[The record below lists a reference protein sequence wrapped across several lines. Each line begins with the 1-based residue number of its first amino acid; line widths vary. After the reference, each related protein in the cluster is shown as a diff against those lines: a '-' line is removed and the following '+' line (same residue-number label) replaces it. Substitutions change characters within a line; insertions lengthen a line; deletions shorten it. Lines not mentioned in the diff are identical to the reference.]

1 MTQNEMS
8 LCHTDIRNFI
18 TNEESAEYIQNLY
31 TRLKSAAGVMESII
45 QECTSIYDEIEN
57 IINTSSIEP
66 VSIQMPQE
74 VIEAQE
80 CAHDLSAV
88 LSTVLLQRAREMV
101 QDGIIWFAEE
111 EEIEVNVDGN
121 WVRCW
126 HIENDGEI
134 ATICLGYLG
143 GPRTQVPLS
152 SLRHSE

>member
-1 MTQNEMS
+1 MS
-8 LCHTDIRNFI
+8 LCHNDIKNFI
-18 TNEESAEYIQNLY
+18 IDEERADFIQSLY
-31 TRLKSAAGVMESII
+31 TRLKSASGVMESII
-45 QECTSIYDEIEN
+45 QECISIYDEIEN
-57 IINTSSIEP
+57 IVNAGSNEP

-80 CAHDLSAV
+80 CAHDLAGV
-88 LSTVLLQRAREMV
+88 LSEALLEGARALADNDV
-101 QDGIIWFAEE
+101 IWFAEE